1 MKSIETLKVLV
12 NWLRKTQ
19 NKLPKFK
26 SIMLKNNRNIVKEV
40 LSSEIVIPQ
49 LCDFFAKKLKKL

>member
-40 LSSEIVIPQ
+40 LSSEIVIP
-49 LCDFFAKKLKKL
+49 